1 LIKKNIKFSIAVDGS
16 SASGKTT
23 GSRIISKKFKFKLL
37 SSGKLYRYLAFK
49 IIQNKNK
56 YNHSYIRNHS
66 KKITM
71 LKLNNKKLNSPQ
83 ITKLSSIIA
92 KKKYIRNEL
101 KKFQINFIKKN
112 KKVIIEGRDIA
123 SKIIPDA
130 DLKIFFKCSSR
141 EKAKRRLKEFKKIN
155 KKITLREVKKS
166 LKTRDFSDKNR
177 KESPLLFVKGAVLV
191 DTTKL
196 TIKQMRVKLFN
207 LVKRS
212 LLKKYGNIQKL
223 KFSSYKR
230 I

>member
-123 SKIIPDA
+123 SKIMPKA
-130 DLKIFFKCSSR
+130 DLKIFFKCSIE
-141 EKAKRRLKEFKKIN
+141 EKAKRRLKEYKKIN
-155 KKITLREVKKS
+155 KSITLNEVKKS
-166 LKTRDFSDKNR
+166 LKLRDFSDKNR

-196 TIKQMRVKLFN
+196 TLMQMRLRLIN
-207 LVKRS
+207 LVEREIT
-212 LLKKYGNIQKL
+212 KKYGNI
-223 KFSSYKR
+223 
-230 I
+230 

>member
-1 LIKKNIKFSIAVDGS
+1 
-16 SASGKTT
+16 
-23 GSRIISKKFKFKLL
+23 
-37 SSGKLYRYLAFK
+37 
-49 IIQNKNK
+49 
-56 YNHSYIRNHS
+56 
-66 KKITM
+66 M
-71 LKLNNKKLNSPQ
+71 
-83 ITKLSSIIA
+83 LSSI
-92 KKKYIRNEL
+92 Y
-101 KKFQINFIKKN
+101 

-196 TIKQMRVKLFN
+196 NLSQMRLRLIKIVKKEIN
-207 LVKRS
+207 K
-212 LLKKYGNIQKL
+212 KKYGSL
-223 KFSSYKR
+223 
-230 I
+230 

>member
-1 LIKKNIKFSIAVDGS
+1 MIKKNIKFSIAVDGS

-112 KKVIIEGRDIA
+112 NKVIIEGRDIA
-123 SKIIPDA
+123 SKIMPKA
-130 DLKIFFKCSSR
+130 DLKIFFKCSLE
-141 EKAKRRLKEFKKIN
+141 EKAKRRLKDYKRIN
-155 KKITLREVKKS
+155 KNIRLSEVKKS
-166 LKTRDFSDKNR
+166 LKLRDFSDKNR

-196 TIKQMRVKLFN
+196 TLMQMKLRLIN
-207 LVKRS
+207 LVEREIT
-212 LLKKYGNIQKL
+212 KKYGNI
-223 KFSSYKR
+223 
-230 I
+230 